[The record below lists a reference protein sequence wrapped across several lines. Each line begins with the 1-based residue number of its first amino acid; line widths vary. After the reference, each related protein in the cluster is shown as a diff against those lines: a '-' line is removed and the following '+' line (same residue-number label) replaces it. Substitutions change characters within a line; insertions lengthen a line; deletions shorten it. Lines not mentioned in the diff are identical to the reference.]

1 METSPSE
8 SSCESWWSWWN
19 ESDIIPDVA
28 GRYLYNSDALQ
39 CCVPVE
45 YVFEQEELGEDE
57 LRALAEAEDQAYD
70 ELIREC
76 TEELYQDQRDGAATP
91 PLTRTRSSLM

>member
-1 METSPSE
+1 MSP
-8 SSCESWWSWWN
+8 
-19 ESDIIPDVA
+19 ITPDE
-28 GRYLYNSDALQ
+28 
-39 CCVPVE
+39 CVPVSSFN
-45 YVFEQEELGEDE
+45 FEQEELGEDE

-91 PLTRTRSSLM
+91 LLTRTRSSLM